1 MYYQS
6 IEVDIYFRV
15 RSSIPNG
22 AQKEKTSKALGI

>member
-6 IEVDIYFRV
+6 IEVDIYFRI
-15 RSSIPNG
+15 RSSISSG